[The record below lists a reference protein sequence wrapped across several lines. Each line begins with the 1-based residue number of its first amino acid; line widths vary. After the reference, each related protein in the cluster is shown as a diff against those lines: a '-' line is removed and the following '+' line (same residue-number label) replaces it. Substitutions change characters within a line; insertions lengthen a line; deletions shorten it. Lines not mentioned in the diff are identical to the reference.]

1 MFGMS
6 VNGARRAPARPGAV
20 LMMQP
25 ERSVKVREAC
35 GFCGW
40 LAMLR
45 DSCNRYG
52 NQDDARRGGACIA
65 EKGGMRM
72 MWETRHS
79 AGSRKVGGPEL
90 AEEAGRIC
98 ERRFRH
104 ADAGHPATQELRRM
118 AERWCV
124 RDLAAGRRPFAFAST
139 QVTAGGSGSEGGGR
153 GCAPSSP
160 SSPSSPGLPEL
171 PELHDSPGERED
183 ALDVLQTDFSLPS
196 LPLVVMELQK
206 TVDDPQSS
214 AADVAA
220 VVAKDAGLTAF
231 LLRLVNSAFYSF
243 PSQIDTISR
252 AVAIVGT
259 RQLGQLA
266 LGACVMDMF
275 RHVPGKVM
283 DLTAFWKHS
292 IAVGMLSRRLA
303 ERVRLPEPERF
314 FVCGLLHDIGFVM
327 LCAAK
332 PRRAAEVLR
341 VAQERSVPLFVA
353 EAEVMGFDHARLGGM
368 LLRKWNFPFP
378 LAAGVLHHHLPEKS
392 AQFTEPLIVH
402 VADVMAKALGVC
414 ATPEAHVPPLSPD
427 AWDRAGLAPEDL
439 GAAERGLY
447 EVLEDMCRAL
457 LGG

>member
-25 ERSVKVREAC
+25 ERSVKMREAC
-35 GFCGW
+35 DACGW
-40 LAMLR
+40 LAMMR

-52 NQDDARRGGACIA
+52 NQDDARKGGARIA
-65 EKGGMRM
+65 EKGEMRM

-79 AGSRKVGGPEL
+79 AGSRKGGGPEL

-104 ADAGHPATQELRRM
+104 ADAGHPATQELRRL

-124 RDLAAGRRPFAFAST
+124 RDLAAGRRPFAFANT
-139 QVTAGGSGSEGGGR
+139 QETAGGSGSEGDGR
-153 GCAPSSP
+153 GCSGL
-160 SSPSSPGLPEL
+160 PGLD
-171 PELHDSPGERED
+171 DSEGSSCKRED

-206 TVDDPQSS
+206 TVDDPESS

-392 AQFTEPLIVH
+392 AQFKEPLIVH

-427 AWDRAGLAPEDL
+427 AWDRAGFVPKDL
-439 GAAERGLY
+439 GAVERGLY

-457 LGG
+457 LG